1 MLIYTI
7 FYSCFIVHKI
17 DSFCFTSSCSNEID
31 VNFENLNM
39 ENVTASKVF
48 KGDGLS
54 LTISQH
60 TNDPSLYT
68 DIKITSA
75 LLQMLTS
82 LGLFNQLLLIYQ
94 AQYFQKPYLVEL
106 NGHFRKFII
115 LETLQGNHKIG
126 SGLLILL

>member
-1 MLIYTI
+1 MSLPIEKNEQFDFSI
-7 FYSCFIVHKI
+7 SE
-17 DSFCFTSSCSNEID
+17 SSCSNEID

-48 KGDGLS
+48 KDDGLS

-75 LLQMLTS
+75 LL
-82 LGLFNQLLLIYQ
+82 
-94 AQYFQKPYLVEL
+94 
-106 NGHFRKFII
+106 
-115 LETLQGNHKIG
+115 
-126 SGLLILL
+126 